1 MAQNT
6 STYRTDP
13 AQELA
18 TSRNH
23 RFAAIAAYEK
33 ILNERNN
40 ELFSVNE
47 KCGPMSEH
55 YKSAKESLQKAQG
68 ELERIHSVV
77 RRPLNKHR
85 VRWIYFAVFALA
97 LALLE
102 APVNKYLFDVALNGS
117 SFVSYT
123 VSVAFAFF
131 VLVLAHVAG
140 RSIRQVWSEYR
151 RKVLWTSLALFL
163 LLSFVLAGIVAV
175 LTVGRASTSA
185 VSELSN
191 FTDLLSNVR
200 SNVTSLGLWGTV
212 AAAFSDISALVLATV
227 NIGAIFM
234 TMMLA
239 FFTVDP
245 DKDFDAAASEVEKHE
260 TLITKLYARYIREKK
275 AVLEKHAPDLAGHSA
290 NYTSANGKVIE
301 LKTKLGMPIEDE
313 DRMIIDLR
321 DTLSEDAERDE
332 STVDISHEPTL
343 VAGRDMDPTAAP
355 VQARSTPRVV
365 SGDRI

>member
-1 MAQNT
+1 MQRLR
-6 STYRTDP
+6 SG
-13 AQELA
+13 
-18 TSRNH
+18 S
-23 RFAAIAAYEK
+23 
-33 ILNERNN
+33 
-40 ELFSVNE
+40 
-47 KCGPMSEH
+47 
-55 YKSAKESLQKAQG
+55 
-68 ELERIHSVV
+68 
-77 RRPLNKHR
+77 
-85 VRWIYFAVFALA
+85 
-97 LALLE
+97 ALLE

-191 FTDLLSNVR
+191 FNDLLSNVR

-245 DKDFDAAASEVEKHE
+245 DKDFRCRRLEKSRNMKLE
-260 TLITKLYARYIREKK
+260 LTKLYARIHPREESC
-275 AVLEKHAPDLAGHSA
+275 ARSA
-290 NYTSANGKVIE
+290 RARPRWPQRQLHDRQWQSDRA
-301 LKTKLGMPIEDE
+301 EDE
-313 DRMIIDLR
+313 
-321 DTLSEDAERDE
+321 
-332 STVDISHEPTL
+332 
-343 VAGRDMDPTAAP
+343 
-355 VQARSTPRVV
+355 ARHA
-365 SGDRI
+365 D